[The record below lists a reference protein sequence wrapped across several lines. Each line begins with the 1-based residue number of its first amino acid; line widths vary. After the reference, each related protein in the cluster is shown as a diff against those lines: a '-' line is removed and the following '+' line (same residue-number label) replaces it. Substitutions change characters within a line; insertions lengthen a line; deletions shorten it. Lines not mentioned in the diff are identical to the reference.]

1 MVHGT
6 SQPCEASKSSSSV
19 INRQLEWDS
28 VQHTIPFLRIE
39 TMSFLFAPQPQAV
52 LPIDGLVNTYFP
64 IHRVYGIARN
74 YSNEKVVSKE
84 KGSPILFQKPADAV
98 IYAPEG
104 ETLQLAFPM
113 STENLQHE
121 IELVVAI
128 GKAGKNIPVEEAM
141 QYVWGYAVG
150 LDLNRRDLFINGH
163 PWDAVKGFDE
173 SAPMSALKPISRV
186 PDNEPMALWLYVNHE
201 KRQEGS
207 TGQMIFTVPEIISV
221 LSSLYELK
229 PGDLIMTGTPAGIGK
244 IDRGDIL
251 EGGVQGVGVIKVKF
265 GE

>member
-1 MVHGT
+1 
-6 SQPCEASKSSSSV
+6 
-19 INRQLEWDS
+19 
-28 VQHTIPFLRIE
+28 
-39 TMSFLFAPQPQAV
+39 MSFLFAPQPQTV

-64 IHRVYGIARN
+64 IHRVYGIAKN
-74 YSNEKVVSKE
+74 YTNEKVLPEE
-84 KGSPILFQKPADAV
+84 KQSPILFQKPADAV
-98 IYAPEG
+98 VYVPEG

-113 STENLQHE
+113 ATENLQHE

-150 LDLNRRDLFINGH
+150 LDLNRRDLFAAGK

-173 SAPMSALKPISRV
+173 SAPMSALKPVSRV
-186 PDNEPMALWLYVNHE
+186 PDNEPMALWLYVNNE

-207 TGQMIFTVPEIISV
+207 TNQMIYSVAEIISH

-229 PGDLIMTGTPAGIGK
+229 PGDLIMTGTPAGIGT
-244 IDRGDIL
+244 INRGDVL
-251 EGGVQGVGVIKVKF
+251 EGGVQGVGVLKVKF